1 MQDLLDVKL
10 FAEQDFVFLV
20 VLKQP
25 YILPNMNQEVYRIC
39 NTPRAIS
46 LKQRS
51 QARFDLNFNVL
62 TVLNPVVFQI
72 PGQCISFYPQLEK

>member
-1 MQDLLDVKL
+1 
-10 FAEQDFVFLV
+10 
-20 VLKQP
+20 
-25 YILPNMNQEVYRIC
+25 MNQEVYRIC

-46 LKQRS
+46 MKHRS